1 MASDT
6 IHVAAGAQPLLR
18 ELGIDAQSVFDHPK
32 IIPWRTLPDRENC
45 TLDAKLIDGRAIR
58 WHVKR
63 YAPARRKSAA
73 ALDEMRGHQLLIDE
87 RIATAPLVAWGAFGD
102 GRSFVIFEDLAG
114 YAPADKLIARGTRF
128 ESLLRP
134 TADLAAALHR
144 AGLHH
149 RDLYLCHFMAK
160 ISGDTI
166 DLKLI
171 DTARVRKLPGMLTRR
186 RWIVKDLAQFWYSTL
201 PLAITDEQRR
211 AWLARYA
218 EQRGLVSAVNLGPAI
233 QRKAKQIG
241 RHDVR
246 LNRRQPRRNISIS
259 S

>member
-1 MASDT
+1 MVSDT
-6 IHVAAGAQPLLR
+6 IHVAAGAQPLMR
-18 ELGIDAQSVFDHPK
+18 ELGIDARAVFDHPQ
-32 IIPWRTLPDRENC
+32 IIPWRKLSDRENC
-45 TLDAKLIDGRAIR
+45 TLDAKLADGRAIR

-63 YAPARRKSAA
+63 YAPPRGKSGP
-73 ALDEMRGHQLLIDE
+73 ALDEMRGHQLLVDASIP
-87 RIATAPLVAWGAFGD
+87 TAPLLAWGALED
-102 GRSFVIFEDLAG
+102 GRSFVIFEDLSG
-114 YAPADKLIARGTRF
+114 YTPADKLIAHGTRF
-128 ESLLRP
+128 EGLLRP
-134 TADLAAALHR
+134 AADLAAALHR

-160 ISGDTI
+160 VSDDTI

-201 PLAITDEQRR
+201 PLAITDDQRR

-241 RHDVR
+241 RHDAR

-259 S
+259 H